1 KSDNLPAY
9 LAELKTDKSA
19 IVVYRELDFEMI
31 VSFLGASKA
40 GFSYIPSDAH
50 TPKERIELILN
61 VAKPTAVIA
70 VHEWPELATEVPV
83 ITPEELTEMMMHAP

>member
-1 KSDNLPAY
+1 
-9 LAELKTDKSA
+9 
-19 IVVYRELDFEMI
+19 MI

-40 GFSYIPSDAH
+40 GFSYIPIDAH

-70 VHEWPELATEVPV
+70 VHEWRVS
-83 ITPEELTEMMMHAP
+83 H